1 MIIII
6 HILQLYLYGGAE
18 NIYLKKRLTAATAT
32 KKNNK
37 YRLENNRWA
46 KGKNRKFGNLSFIQ
60 NHILLIFFQWYRF
73 FSEKPES

>member
-6 HILQLYLYGGAE
+6 DILQLYWYGGAE
-18 NIYLKKRLTAATAT
+18 NIYLKKRLTAAIAT
-32 KKNNK
+32 KKNK
-37 YRLENNRWA
+37 YRLENNRRA

>member
-32 KKNNK
+32 KKK
-37 YRLENNRWA
+37 
-46 KGKNRKFGNLSFIQ
+46 
-60 NHILLIFFQWYRF
+60 
-73 FSEKPES
+73 